1 MFDIIRTVC
10 YCLSSRRMRA
20 QPPRNAATIATY
32 RAACL
37 PWSNQKPPCLPQ
49 GARDR
54 KDIGLEELLGLAD
67 EVIE

>member
-1 MFDIIRTVC
+1 
-10 YCLSSRRMRA
+10 MRA
-20 QPPRNAATIATY
+20 QTPRNAATIATY

-37 PWSNQKPPCLPQ
+37 RWSNQKSPCRT
-49 GARDR
+49 ARDR